1 MLLVRRKNP
10 FSRHVQFLILP
21 SFDQRANGY
30 ARGEGVG
37 VLVLKHIDDAIRD
50 NDCIRAVI
58 RATGVN
64 QDGKT
69 PGITLPSS
77 DAQASLIRS
86 TYNFAGLDPKDTAY
100 LEAHGTGTGS
110 YLHPAGRRTL
120 SDRSIFTQL
129 LAMPWR

>member
-1 MLLVRRKNP
+1 ML
-10 FSRHVQFLILP
+10 S

-50 NDCIRAVI
+50 NDCIRAVV

-86 TYNFAGLDPKDTAY
+86 TYESAGLDPKDTAY

-110 YLHPAGRRTL
+110 YLHPTGLATL
-120 SDRSIFTQL
+120 SNRSVFTQL

>member
-1 MLLVRRKNP
+1 MLLVRRKI
-10 FSRHVQFLILP
+10 SLTCHVQFLMLP

-30 ARGEGVG
+30 ARGEGAG

-69 PGITLPSS
+69 PGITLPSPE
-77 DAQASLIRS
+77 AQASLIRS
-86 TYNFAGLDPKDTAY
+86 TYKSAGLDPNDTMY

-110 YLHPAGRRTL
+110 YLHPTGLATL
-120 SDRSIFTQL
+120 FDKSIFT
-129 LAMPWR
+129 